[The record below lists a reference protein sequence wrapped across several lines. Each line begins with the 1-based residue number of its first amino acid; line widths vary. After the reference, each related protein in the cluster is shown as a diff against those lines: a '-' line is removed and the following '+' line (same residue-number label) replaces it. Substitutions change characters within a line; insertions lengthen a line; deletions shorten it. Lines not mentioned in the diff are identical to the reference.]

1 LGCER
6 NRSYRDTQS
15 ISDLDTQA
23 PDEEDSSPPESG
35 DFLQLFP
42 KEVGMMKTRN
52 VMLTIMMCFIG
63 LTVCFAASP
72 MIGTW
77 KLNEAKSKIGSGATK
92 NSTVVY
98 EAAGDSIKC
107 TIDGVD
113 AQGKA
118 VHIEWTGKFDG
129 KDYPLTGDPNGD
141 MRSYKKI
148 NDRTMDGIT
157 KKDGKV
163 TGTSRIAVS
172 ADGKTRTV
180 TSNLT
185 DSMGMKTHNLAFY
198 DKQ

>member
-1 LGCER
+1 M
-6 NRSYRDTQS
+6 
-15 ISDLDTQA
+15 QA
-23 PDEEDSSPPESG
+23 PREEDSSPPESG

-42 KEVGMMKTRN
+42 KEVRMMKTRN
-52 VMLTIMMCFIG
+52 VMLTIVMCFVG
-63 LTVCFAASP
+63 LTVCFADNP

-98 EAAGDSIKC
+98 EAAGDNIKC

-113 AQGKA
+113 AQGKPS
-118 VHIEWTGKFDG
+118 HIEWAGNFDG
-129 KDYPLTGDPNGD
+129 KDYPLTGDPSGD

-163 TGTSRIAVS
+163 TGVSHIVIS

-185 DSMGMKTHNLAFY
+185 DSMGMKTHNVAFY